1 MRLLGTISDPKGWA
15 KSFST
20 NSTELFGGLL
30 GFHYHVLKLNREFA
44 AA

>member
-1 MRLLGTISDPKGWA
+1 MRLLGTISDPKGSA

-20 NSTELFGGLL
+20 KSTGLFGGRL
-30 GFHYHVLKLNREFA
+30 GFHYHVLKLNWEFA